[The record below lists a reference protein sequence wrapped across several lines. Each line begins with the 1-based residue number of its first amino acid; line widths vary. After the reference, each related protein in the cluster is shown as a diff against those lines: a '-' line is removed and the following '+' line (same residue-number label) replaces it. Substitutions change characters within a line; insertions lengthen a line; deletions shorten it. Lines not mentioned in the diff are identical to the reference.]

1 MRLFF
6 LGFELIRY
14 LTRFRKSPYLK
25 FREQQLV
32 IDDNIKDSVVSRDQ
46 LRLHTE
52 GLVQFIRHTG
62 GIRFIVSISAI
73 KNLDFH
79 GMPPADLSYINKC
92 IPKL

>member
-1 MRLFF
+1 MRLFP

-14 LTRFRKSPYLK
+14 LTRFRKSPYLG

-52 GLVQFIRHTG
+52 GLV
-62 GIRFIVSISAI
+62 
-73 KNLDFH
+73 
-79 GMPPADLSYINKC
+79 
-92 IPKL
+92 